1 MSRALEKALHETTF
15 KSPAELAD
23 GAYALTRQ
31 QGRVLRLLSEGHSN
45 KVIASRLNVSE
56 ATVKAHMSE
65 IFKNLQCQNRTQAA
79 LVGLCLR
86 FGIPVEHI
94 LGPAA
99 NQRDDEDA
107 WRQDD

>member
-1 MSRALEKALHETTF
+1 MSRAQEKSSHETTF
-15 KSPAELAD
+15 KSPSELAD

-45 KVIASRLNVSE
+45 KVIATRLKVSE

-65 IFKNLQCQNRTQAA
+65 IFKNLHCQNRTQAA

-86 FGIPVEHI
+86 FGLPVDHI
-94 LGPAA
+94 LRPDD
-99 NQRDDEDA
+99 QIRDDENRGLDG
-107 WRQDD
+107 